1 MDAAPNTPPRRRGPR
16 LPRAGVTND
25 KRATLCARML
35 FTRRQLGDIE
45 RTRELLGQAI
55 AGARKLGLG
64 NIERKAVALL
74 Q

>member
-1 MDAAPNTPPRRRGPR
+1 
-16 LPRAGVTND
+16 VTND
-25 KRATLCARML
+25 NRATLCARML

-45 RTRELLGQAI
+45 RTRELLGQAT

>member
-1 MDAAPNTPPRRRGPR
+1 MRTLQWSGLHSSHASGITDA
-16 LPRAGVTND
+16 LND

>member
-1 MDAAPNTPPRRRGPR
+1 
-16 LPRAGVTND
+16 VTND
-25 KRATLCARML
+25 NRATLATLCARML

-64 NIERKAVALL
+64 NIERKAVPLL

>member
-1 MDAAPNTPPRRRGPR
+1 MDAAPDTPPRRRGPQA
-16 LPRAGVTND
+16 PRAGVTND

-35 FTRRQLGDIE
+35 LTRRHLGDIE
-45 RTRELLGQAI
+45 RARELLGQAI

>member
-1 MDAAPNTPPRRRGPR
+1 
-16 LPRAGVTND
+16 VTND

-64 NIERKAVALL
+64 EHRAEGNRPPSVSMTCAAGGHLKRFAE
-74 Q
+74 

>member
-1 MDAAPNTPPRRRGPR
+1 M
-16 LPRAGVTND
+16 TND
-25 KRATLCARML
+25 NLATLCARML

>member
-1 MDAAPNTPPRRRGPR
+1 
-16 LPRAGVTND
+16 VTND
-25 KRATLCARML
+25 KRATLCARMF